1 MYNER
6 IQDFKY
12 YRPRVS
18 VVKHRAFGNAYLAT
32 HLKSNQ
38 NFVIKKIE
46 LTNKSQEQTENIFN
60 EVKLLEEFKHVN
72 IVSYR

>member
-1 MYNER
+1 MKDKKREWESGSCFIVYNEL

-12 YRPRVS
+12 YRPRVGLYLF
-18 VVKHRAFGNAYLAT
+18 RAFGNAYLAT

-46 LTNKSQEQTENIFN
+46 LTNKNQ
-60 EVKLLEEFKHVN
+60 
-72 IVSYR
+72 